1 MCRVF
6 FFKQKTA
13 YEMRTSDWSSDVCS
27 SDLAATEAAGGR
39 GHEQISMSASPKLR
53 LFGGFSLSDASGE
66 VAGLTL
72 RKTEALIAFLAA
84 GTSHSQPREVLANL
98 LWSASTQ
105 AGALQSLRQA
115 CLTLTRNLAA
125 HGLAFVQF
133 SRREGVLADRDRK
146 STRL

>member
-1 MCRVF
+1 
-6 FFKQKTA
+6 
-13 YEMRTSDWSSDVCS
+13 
-27 SDLAATEAAGGR
+27 
-39 GHEQISMSASPKLR
+39 MSASPKLR

-98 LWSASTQ
+98 LWSESTQ

-115 CLTLTRNLAA
+115 RLTLTRNLAA

-133 SRREGVLADRDRK
+133 SRREVVLDDSAVRSEEHTSELQSLMRISYAVFCLNK
-146 STRL
+146 KRPHNNCPHTP

>member
-1 MCRVF
+1 
-6 FFKQKTA
+6 
-13 YEMRTSDWSSDVCS
+13 MRISDWSSDVCS
-27 SDLAATEAAGGR
+27 SDLPLRSSRRRGQSAATEAAGGR

-98 LWSASTQ
+98 LWSESTQ

-115 CLTLTRNLAA
+115 RLTLTRNLAA
-125 HGLAFVQF
+125 HGLAFV
-133 SRREGVLADRDRK
+133 DRK
-146 STRL
+146 STRLHSS